1 MRRILALSATV
12 CLLAGPA
19 FGAGT
24 LCGGRV
30 EVLAVSP
37 KWHEHAPGRAATG
50 ISVAVANRTGEAI
63 LLQPV
68 LTTGAGRPQMG
79 LPLMLVRQ
87 GQTVFALRV
96 PEEQSAGLPPEALLR
111 GLGASCRMG

>member
-1 MRRILALSATV
+1 MRRILALSAFA
-12 CLLAGPA
+12 CLFAGPA

-30 EVLAVSP
+30 QVLTVSP

-68 LTTGAGRPQMG
+68 LTTGGGRPQMG
-79 LPLMLVRQ
+79 LPLMLTRH
-87 GQTVFALRV
+87 GETVFALRV
-96 PEEQSAGLPPEALLR
+96 PEEQSAGLPPETLLR

>member
-1 MRRILALSATV
+1 MRRVLALSALA

-30 EVLAVSP
+30 EVVAVSP
-37 KWHEHAPGRAATG
+37 KWHEHAPGVAATG
-50 ISVAVANRTGEAI
+50 LSVAVANRSGEAI

-68 LTTGAGRPQMG
+68 LMTGGGRPQMG
-79 LPLMLVRQ
+79 LPVMLMRR
-87 GQTVFALRV
+87 GETVFALRV
-96 PEEQSAGLPPEALLR
+96 SEEQSAGLPPETLLR

>member
-1 MRRILALSATV
+1 MRRILALSAVV

-19 FGAGT
+19 FGANT

-30 EVLAVSP
+30 EVVRVSP
-37 KWHEHAPGRAATG
+37 QWHEHAPGRAATG
-50 ISVAVANRTGEAI
+50 LRVAVANRSGEAI

-68 LTTGAGRPQMG
+68 LTTGGGRPQMG
-79 LPLMLVRQ
+79 LPLMLVRH
-87 GQTVFALRV
+87 GETIFALRL
-96 PEEQSAGLPPEALLR
+96 PEEQSAGLPPETLMR

>member
-1 MRRILALSATV
+1 MRRILALSAFA

-19 FGAGT
+19 FGANT

-30 EVLAVSP
+30 EVVAVSP
-37 KWHEHAPGRAATG
+37 QWHEHAPGRAATG
-50 ISVAVANRTGEAI
+50 LRVAVANRSGEAI

-68 LTTGAGRPQMG
+68 LMTGGRPQQG
-79 LPLMLVRQ
+79 LPMMLVRN
-87 GQTVFALRV
+87 GETVFALRL
-96 PEEQSAGLPPEALLR
+96 PEDQSAGLPPETLMR

>member
-1 MRRILALSATV
+1 MRRILALSAFA

-19 FGAGT
+19 FGASS

-30 EVLAVSP
+30 EVLAISP
-37 KWHEHAPGRAATG
+37 KWHEHAPGLAATG
-50 ISVAVANRTGEAI
+50 LTVAVANRSGEAI

-68 LTTGAGRPQMG
+68 LTTGGGRPQMG
-79 LPLMLVRQ
+79 LPLMLTRR
-87 GQTVFALRV
+87 GETVFALRV